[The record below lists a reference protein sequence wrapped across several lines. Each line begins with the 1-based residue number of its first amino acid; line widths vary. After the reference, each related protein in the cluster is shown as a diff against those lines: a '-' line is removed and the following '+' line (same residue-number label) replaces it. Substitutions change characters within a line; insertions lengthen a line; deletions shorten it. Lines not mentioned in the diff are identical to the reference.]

1 MDVVNNAAQTIRRP
15 PAYYKHLLEF
25 EAVPVEKLPENI
37 RNVVKSQ
44 HITTPRLTESA
55 IPSTVTIEEHQ
66 PDNNNNSNNNNNI
79 NNNNNN
85 EEDDEDDMNTLE
97 DVIVNNSNN
106 TGNNININ
114 PTIVAEGEGEGEES
128 HSNDNNNNNSID
140 LYQHTL
146 LSSSGNN
153 IQSSAI
159 LSQLPLLP
167 GDQQNNPKLFP
178 PGTTPNNNNILNVST
193 SLKFNSFIPSDSIIE

>member
-37 RNVVKSQ
+37 RNVVKYQ
-44 HITTPRLTESA
+44 HITTPRLTESS

-85 EEDDEDDMNTLE
+85 EEDDEDDMSTLE
-97 DVIVNNSNN
+97 DVIVNNNNN
-106 TGNNININ
+106 TANNTNIN
-114 PTIVAEGEGEGEES
+114 PTIVAEEEGEES
-128 HSNDNNNNNSID
+128 HSNDNNNNNNNNSID

-167 GDQQNNPKLFP
+167 GDRQNNPKLFP
-178 PGTTPNNNNILNVST
+178 PGTTNNCNILIAPPSISSIV
-193 SLKFNSFIPSDSIIE
+193 LSF